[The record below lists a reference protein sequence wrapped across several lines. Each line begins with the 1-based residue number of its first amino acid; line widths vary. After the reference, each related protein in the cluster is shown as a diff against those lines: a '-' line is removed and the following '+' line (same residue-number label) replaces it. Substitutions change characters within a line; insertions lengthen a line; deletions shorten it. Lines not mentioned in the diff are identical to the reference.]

1 MKPSTKRHATAVAL
15 LALLCLLGFIAVAA
29 PFWAYAA
36 IAALFGYPTAF
47 GFGVGAGALSALC
60 AALGALG
67 SCAIV
72 GVLYRQALVVIDEDA
87 VKTSPPLA
95 LPAALG
101 MVAVYKDG
109 VLTYAH
115 APGFDLRDEVIAEA
129 SREIATLRAQLE
141 GSMAE
146 TRAVC
151 VREVELAQALARLQ
165 PTS

>member
-15 LALLCLLGFIAVAA
+15 IALICLLGFVAVAA
-29 PFWAYAA
+29 PFWTYAA

-47 GFGVGAGALSALC
+47 GFSVGAGALSALC

-72 GVLYRQALVVIDEDA
+72 GVLYRQALAVIDEDA
-87 VKTSPPLA
+87 AKTSPPLA
-95 LPAALG
+95 LPAALD
-101 MVAVYKDG
+101 MLAVHRNG
-109 VLTYAH
+109 AVTYVH
-115 APGFDLRDEVIAEA
+115 APDFDLRDEVIAEA

-151 VREVELAQALARLQ
+151 AREVELAQQLARLQ
-165 PTS
+165 PTG